1 MSSGGSGDR
10 GESGPS
16 LVEVEV
22 RGLGTDESSGATV
35 MVLGHEELLLP
46 MVIGLAE
53 AASISK
59 ALGQTDLP
67 RPVSHDLLAE
77 ILEISG
83 AELAQVEVL
92 ELRDGTYFAA
102 LVLELVDGRVERVD
116 SRPSDAI
123 ALALRTGAPILVS
136 EHLLWEDANDAQ
148 GFPPP
153 ADKEGWKKVLEQ
165 MRPEDFKYKM

>member
-1 MSSGGSGDR
+1 MPSGKPETPEMR
-10 GESGPS
+10 
-16 LVEVEV
+16 LVEVEI
-22 RGLGTDESSGATV
+22 RGLGTDESSSATV
-35 MVLGHEELLLP
+35 LVLGHEEAVLP

-67 RPVSHDLLAE
+67 RPVAHDLMVEL
-77 ILEISG
+77 LEISDG
-83 AELAQVEVL
+83 ELRQVEVL
-92 ELRDGTYFAA
+92 DLRDGTYFAVLVVA
-102 LVLELVDGRVERVD
+102 LADGSVERVD

-123 ALALRTGAPILVS
+123 ALALRIGAPVLVS

-148 GFPPP
+148 GFPDPT
-153 ADKEGWKKVLEQ
+153 DKKGWKKVLEE

>member
-1 MSSGGSGDR
+1 MSKPEGQR
-10 GESGPS
+10 
-16 LVEVEV
+16 LVEAEV

-35 MVLGHEELLLP
+35 LVLGRGDALLP

-59 ALGQTDLP
+59 ALGQTELP
-67 RPVSHDLLAE
+67 RPVAHDLLCE
-77 ILEISG
+77 VLEASDST
-83 AELAQVEVL
+83 LQRVEVL
-92 ELRDGTYFAA
+92 DLREGTYYAV
-102 LVLELVDGRVERVD
+102 LVIELADESVERVD
-116 SRPSDAI
+116 SRPSDAV

-136 EHLLWEDANDAQ
+136 EHLLWEEAMEAQ

>member
-1 MSSGGSGDR
+1 MSRDTA
-10 GESGPS
+10 ESS

-22 RGLGTDESSGATV
+22 RGLGTDESSGTTV
-35 MVLGHEELLLP
+35 IVLGHEDALLP

-67 RPVSHDLLAE
+67 RPVAHDLLAE
-77 ILEISG
+77 VLEISG
-83 AELAQVEVL
+83 AELEQVEVL
-92 ELRDGTYFAA
+92 ELRDGTYFAV
-102 LVLELVDGRVERVD
+102 LVLELADGRVERVD
-116 SRPSDAI
+116 ARPSDAI
-123 ALALRTGAPILVS
+123 ALALRTGAPILVN

-153 ADKEGWKKVLEQ
+153 ADKEGWKKVLDQ